1 MTAAAADPAGFDRR
15 VLLAVIGL
23 TPQVLTE
30 TLWCLARRVPP
41 FVPTALRVLTTS
53 EGATRLWLTLGPE
66 GNARLRAL
74 ADDLERPELAT
85 LLTDEAVEVAT
96 DPSGRPLEDIRT
108 PDDHLAIADR
118 LTRTVREITA
128 DPGTALHVSIAGGR
142 KTMGFLAGY
151 VLSLFARPQ
160 DRLSHVLVDRPFE
173 SHPQFFFPPARPEV
187 LIVPPD
193 GRPVRTDSAAVTL
206 AEIPFVRL
214 RDGLPEELLSS
225 GASYVDA
232 VAAAQAGLD
241 EPELVVDVAARV
253 VRAAGREIRLPPL
266 QLAFLLAM
274 ARRKLAGDAGTSW
287 RELAAAEILDAYD
300 ALFGVTAPRR
310 ERLAEA
316 LRRGIDRAWFEE
328 RKARHDKLV
337 TRALGRRAGPYRF
350 ERVGRRPIS
359 RYRLALPAERIRIL
373 DPAA

>member
-1 MTAAAADPAGFDRR
+1 MIAAAPEPAGFARR

-30 TLWCLARRVPP
+30 TLWCLVRRAPP

-53 EGATRLWLTLGPE
+53 EGATRLWLTLGAE
-66 GNARLRAL
+66 GNARLQAL
-74 ADDLERPELAT
+74 ADDLARPELAE
-85 LLTDEAVEVAT
+85 LLTRDAVDIAT
-96 DPSGRPLEDIRT
+96 DPTGRPLDDIRT

-128 DPGTALHVSIAGGR
+128 DPDTALHVSIAGGR

-193 GRPVRTDSAAVTL
+193 GRPVRTDAAAVTL

-214 RDGLPEELLSS
+214 RDGLPDDLLSS

-232 VAAAQAGLD
+232 VAAAQAGVD
-241 EPELVVDVAARV
+241 EPELVLDVAGRKA
-253 VRAAGREIRLPPL
+253 RAAGREIRLPPL

-274 ARRKLAGDAGTSW
+274 ARRRIGGDAGTSW
-287 RELAAAEILDAYD
+287 RDLAPAEILDAYD
-300 ALFGVTAPRR
+300 TLFGVTAPRR
-310 ERLAEA
+310 ERLAAA
-316 LRRGIDRAWFEE
+316 LQAGIDRAWFEE

-337 TRALGRRAGPYRF
+337 NQALGRRAAPYRF
-350 ERVGRRPIS
+350 ARVGRRPVS
-359 RYRLALPAERIRIL
+359 RFQLALPPARIRIL

>member
-1 MTAAAADPAGFDRR
+1 MPTPEPALFARR

-30 TLWCLARRVPP
+30 TLWCLVRRAPP

-53 EGATRLWLTLGPE
+53 EGATRLWLTLGAE
-66 GNARLRAL
+66 GAARLQAL
-74 ADDLERPELAT
+74 ADDLRRPELAD
-85 LLTDEAVEVAT
+85 LLTRDAVDVAT
-96 DPSGRPLEDIRT
+96 DPSGRPLDDIRT

-128 DPGTALHVSIAGGR
+128 DPDTALHVSIAGGR

-160 DRLSHVLVDRPFE
+160 DRLSHVLVDRAFE
-173 SHPQFFFPPARPEV
+173 WHPQFFFPPARPEV

-193 GRPVRTDSAAVTL
+193 GRPVRTDAAGVTL

-214 RDGLPEELLSS
+214 RDGLPDELLSS

-232 VAAAQAGLD
+232 VAAAQAGVD
-241 EPELVVDVAARV
+241 EPELVLDIAGRVA
-253 VRAAGREIRLPPL
+253 RAAGRELRLPPL

-274 ARRKLAGDAGTSW
+274 ARRRITGCAGTSW
-287 RELAAAEILDAYD
+287 RELAPAEILDAYD
-300 ALFGVTAPRR
+300 TLFGMAGPRR
-310 ERLAEA
+310 ERLAAA
-316 LRRGIDRAWFEE
+316 LAAGIDRAWFEE

-337 TRALGRRAGPYRF
+337 NQALGRRAGPYRLQ
-350 ERVGRRPIS
+350 RVGRRPVS
-359 RYRLALPAERIRIL
+359 RYQLALPAERIAIVGV
-373 DPAA
+373 PG